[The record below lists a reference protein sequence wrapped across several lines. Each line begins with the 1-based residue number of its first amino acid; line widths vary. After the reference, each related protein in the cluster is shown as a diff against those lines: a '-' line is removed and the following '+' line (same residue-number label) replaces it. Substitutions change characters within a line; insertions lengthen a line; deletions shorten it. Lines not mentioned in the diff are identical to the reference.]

1 MAMEV
6 ILSVAP
12 PVFVSVTV
20 SGEEGELTGTR
31 PKERLEGERETAGE
45 PPPASHRAFASMM
58 QFPQPACV
66 SMSLPL

>member
-20 SGEEGELTGTR
+20 SGEEGELTGTS
-31 PKERLEGERETAGE
+31 PKERLEGDRETDGE
-45 PPPASHRAFASMM
+45 PPGANHSALA
-58 QFPQPACV
+58 V
-66 SMSLPL
+66 L